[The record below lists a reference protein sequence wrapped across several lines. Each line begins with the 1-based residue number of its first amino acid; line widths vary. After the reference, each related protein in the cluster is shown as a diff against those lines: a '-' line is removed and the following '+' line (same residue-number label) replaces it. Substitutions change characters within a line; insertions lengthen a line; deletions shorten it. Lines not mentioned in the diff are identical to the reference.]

1 MWPGIPATFQ
11 NLPVSDCGTSRQAY
25 ASLCHVTWLPNT
37 SSMTRPA
44 RPPKTG
50 LILADAIFKGGSH
63 FTLTAKRS
71 GAGAGFDFDS
81 ELTLWGLYLC
91 KACKLTTLHYR
102 QIRGDM
108 IETYQ
113 IISGK
118 YESEITPR
126 TLAMSDTGTRITR
139 GNDLRLHK
147 SRRATVCKTVRPML
161 SDRCLSVLSCLS
173 CPVLSVC
180 NVRALWPNDWT
191 DQDETWHAG
200 RPRPWPHC
208 VRWGPSPLPSKGGGS
223 PFPIFGPFLLWPN
236 GCMH

>member
-1 MWPGIPATFQ
+1 
-11 NLPVSDCGTSRQAY
+11 
-25 ASLCHVTWLPNT
+25 
-37 SSMTRPA
+37 MTRPA

-63 FTLTAKRS
+63 FTLTAKGR

-108 IETYQ
+108 IETYH

-118 YESEITPR
+118 YESEITP
-126 TLAMSDTGTRITR
+126 TLATGMSDTGTRITR

-147 SRRATVCKTVRPML
+147 SRRATVCNTVRPML
-161 SDRCLSVLSCLS
+161 SDRCLSGLSCA
-173 CPVLSVC
+173 VC
-180 NVRALWPNDWT
+180 L
-191 DQDETWHAG
+191 
-200 RPRPWPHC
+200 
-208 VRWGPSPLPSKGGGS
+208 
-223 PFPIFGPFLLWPN
+223 
-236 GCMH
+236 